1 MTRILDIA
9 RREYLENVRTKAF
22 LIGIVL
28 TPLWMGLVFLVPKLM
43 AGAKADDKRV
53 VIVDA
58 TGRLADDLAE
68 RIRAAGGF
76 TAEIETEEDP
86 WAKDAAD
93 VSRVDELRKRAGAGE
108 LYAVLLTPAVLEKRT
123 RLAPGE
129 RASEVV
135 GASRSS
141 GDAFRGPSLAA
152 MVNDVVNL
160 RIAEEQGI
168 APEALE
174 LLGRPAV
181 RYVPVDESGEVG
193 APASAVLPFLFIM
206 LLFMGIVGISQML
219 VSSTLEEKAN
229 RVYEVLLS
237 SVSSRQLMT
246 GKILGICGVGFTLLL
261 VWSGGGMAAAAI
273 GGAGDLV
280 STTQIGLLLTY
291 YVLGF
296 LMIASLMVAVGSA
309 CNTLK
314 EAQNLMAPISALLAL
329 PIFIAM
335 IVLRDPNGDLATV
348 LSFVPPFTP
357 FLMMAR
363 IASVPSPPDGQIV
376 ASLALLAVST
386 YFAMRLAARVF
397 RVGVLLYGQPPSLR
411 EILRWMRAS
420 D

>member
-1 MTRILDIA
+1 MSRVLDIA

-28 TPLWMGLVFLVPKLM
+28 TPLWMGLVFVVPKLM
-43 AGAKADDKRV
+43 RGATSEAKPV

-58 TGRLADDLAE
+58 TGVLAEPLAE

-76 TAEIETEEDP
+76 EVEIETDEDP
-86 WAKDAAD
+86 WKKDAANL
-93 VSRVDELRKRAGAGE
+93 SRVDELRIKAGAGQ
-108 LYAVLLTPAVLEKRT
+108 LYAIVLTQAALEKKAKPDR
-123 RLAPGE
+123 GE
-129 RASEVV
+129 RASEVI

-141 GDAFRGPSLAA
+141 DDAFRGPSLAA
-152 MVNDVVNL
+152 MVNEVVNMQ
-160 RIAEEQGI
+160 IAEREGI
-168 APEALE
+168 GNDILE
-174 LLGRPAV
+174 RLARPAV
-181 RYVPVDESGEVG
+181 TYVPVDERGEEG
-193 APASAVLPFLFIM
+193 APTSAILPYLFIM

-219 VSSTLEEKAN
+219 VSSTLEEKSN

-237 SVSSRQLMT
+237 SVSPHQLMT
-246 GKILGICGVGFTLLL
+246 GKIFGICGVGFTLLV
-261 VWSGGGMAAAAI
+261 VWSGGGVLASML

-280 STTQIGLLLTY
+280 SGRQIGLLLAY

-329 PIFIAM
+329 PIFLAM
-335 IVLRDPNGDLATV
+335 IVLRDPNGQLATV
-348 LSFVPPFTP
+348 LSFIPPFTP

-363 IASVPSPPDGQIV
+363 VASVPEPPMWQIP

-386 YFAMRLAARVF
+386 WIAMRVAARVF
-397 RVGVLLYGQPPSLR
+397 RTGVLLYGQPPSLK
-411 EILRWMRAS
+411 EIWRWMRTRN
-420 D
+420 

>member
-1 MTRILDIA
+1 VSRVYDIA

-22 LIGIVL
+22 LIGIIL
-28 TPLWMGLVFLVPKLM
+28 TPLWMGLVFVVPKLM
-43 AGAKADDKRV
+43 QGAKTEDKKV
-53 VIVDA
+53 VIVDT
-58 TGRLADDLAE
+58 TGVLAPELAQ
-68 RIRAAGGF
+68 RIDAAGGF
-76 TAEIETEEDP
+76 VAEIETHPDP

-93 VSRVDELRKRAGAGE
+93 VSEVDHLRLKAGAGE
-108 LYAVLLTPAVLEKRT
+108 LYVILLTPAALEKKT
-123 RLAPGE
+123 RLE
-129 RASEVV
+129 RDERPSEVL
-135 GASRSS
+135 GASRSTD
-141 GDAFRGPSLAA
+141 DAFRGPTLAA
-152 MVNDVVNL
+152 MVNDVVNMH
-160 RIAEEQGI
+160 IAAAEGI
-168 APEALE
+168 SPEALAR
-174 LLGRPAV
+174 LARPAV
-181 RYVPVDESGEVG
+181 AYVPVDESGQAG
-193 APASAVLPFLFIM
+193 APASAILPFLFIM

-246 GKILGICGVGFTLLL
+246 GKILGICAVGFTLLV
-261 VWSGGGMAAAAI
+261 VWSGGGLIAAAF

-280 STTQIGLLLTY
+280 SSTQIGLLLAY

-335 IVLRDPNGDLATV
+335 IVLKDPNGQMATT

-363 IASVPSPPDGQIV
+363 VASVPSPPAWQIP
-376 ASLALLAVST
+376 ASLALLGIST
-386 YFAMRLAARVF
+386 FFAMRLAARVF

-411 EILRWMRAS
+411 EIVRWMRAP